1 MSCFPQ
7 TSQLLAMCLPVSLHF
22 VFQIVTSLLKIRQP
36 FQNALIL
43 NLSVMILATVL
54 EPVKL
59 CRHLFRIELFCSV
72 QASLP

>member
-22 VFQIVTSLLKIRQP
+22 VFQIVTYLLKIRQP

-43 NLSVMILATVL
+43 NLSVMILVIEL

-59 CRHLFRIELFCSV
+59 CRHLFHIELFCDV